1 MTMDKLQVPVGR
13 AFQTK
18 QALAYQAL
26 RDGIMSGKLT
36 PGTRLV
42 IDDVARR
49 LGLSAI
55 PVREALQ
62 TLQSERLVE
71 LRPHV
76 GAVVT
81 DIDADAV
88 REIFTLLECLEI
100 AAFRLAVEHVTNL
113 DLAGLRNLQTK
124 MESAVKSDDDERWV
138 ELNRRFHGQVPLIA
152 RAPRIAEM
160 IERVSSDWVRLRHLR
175 FSEAEHPDVAEAH
188 RQHSAMIDALAE
200 RNVEALVN
208 LTQRHNREALAV
220 YLAKK

>member
-1 MTMDKLQVPVGR
+1 MDKLQVPTGR

-18 QALAYQAL
+18 QAMAYQAL

-36 PGTRLV
+36 PGTHLV
-42 IDDVARR
+42 IDEVARR

-62 TLQSERLVE
+62 TLQSDRLVE

-76 GAVVT
+76 GAIVT
-81 DIDADAV
+81 DIDTDAV

-124 MESAVKSDDDERWV
+124 MESAAKSDDDARWV

-175 FSEAEHPDVAEAH
+175 FTETEHPHVAESH
-188 RQHSAMIDALAE
+188 RQHLAMIDALAD
-200 RNVEALVN
+200 RNVDALIA
-208 LTQRHNREALAV
+208 LTQQHNRDALAV
-220 YLAKK
+220 YLPKK